1 MTTRGD
7 IFPSKYLRSADLQ
20 GKPVVCQIDRA
31 LVETLKSAKGEDQTK
46 VVLYFVGK
54 KKSLP
59 LNMTNF
65 DSVADIAGDTVEA
78 WRGHRI
84 EIFPTTTS
92 MSGRIVDCIRVRPPT
107 HELPIKPAPRA
118 KPAPAAETPP
128 VEADMNDSIPW

>member
-1 MTTRGD
+1 
-7 IFPSKYLRSADLQ
+7 LRAADLQ
-20 GKPVVCQIDRA
+20 SKPAVCQIDRA
-31 LVETLKSAKGEDQTK
+31 LVETLKSTKGEDQQK

-84 EIFPTTTS
+84 ELYPTVTQ
-92 MSGRIVDCIRVRPPT
+92 MSGKIVDCIRVRPPT
-107 HELPIKPAPRA
+107 QELPIKPTARA
-118 KPAPAAETPP
+118 KPVRAADAPALED
-128 VEADMNDSIPW
+128 EMSDEIPW